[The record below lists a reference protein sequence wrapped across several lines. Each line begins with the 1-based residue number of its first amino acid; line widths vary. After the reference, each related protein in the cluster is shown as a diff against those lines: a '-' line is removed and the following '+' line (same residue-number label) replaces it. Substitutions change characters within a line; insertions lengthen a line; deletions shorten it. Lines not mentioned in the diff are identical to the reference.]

1 MEARRRLLVYAAA
14 VAAYAVLGVVL
25 HRLWLMPLYSG
36 DEKLY
41 IEAGR
46 LYLSGTP
53 PIRFNMEHPPLAKY
67 IIGACVDALGLG
79 ASYICPGL
87 FTGLAAAAIA
97 EAVYLATGSWRASV
111 AVLAAQL
118 LDPLYASLA
127 SVHLL
132 DPYMLGFTALALL
145 LYVRM
150 LASPGEPGWGLAAAT
165 GAAAGAALAS
175 KMPCLYVLL
184 PLLLHGLLVR
194 RLRRATVLAAVVASL
209 VYLASYAVDA
219 ARLGPGA
226 IVEHHVRMLEYMW
239 MRHSYTP
246 LLALDGLLM
255 YLFKTEA
262 WVYVGSVTIV
272 FNETVTTGGQVLI
285 HPGRIIG
292 SLNQHRLYIH
302 TIPWAGS
309 LLYILAPGY
318 AALDALELLRRGRRA
333 LEEPWAAVLIAYLGS
348 LGVLLHGPL
357 WWYLAL
363 PAATGYAL
371 LGLHAASDNRLR
383 ALLPAGSIAAWLA
396 WLLARSLHPTLQAT
410 LGQATP

>member
-14 VAAYAVLGVVL
+14 VAAYAVLGAVL

-36 DEKLY
+36 DERLY

-46 LYLSGTP
+46 LYLSGAP
-53 PIRFNMEHPPLAKY
+53 PVDFNMEHPPLAKY
-67 IIGACVDALGLG
+67 IIGACVHALGPG
-79 ASYICPGL
+79 ASYLCPGF
-87 FTGLAAAAIA
+87 FTGLAAAAVA
-97 EAVYLATGSWRASV
+97 EAVYIATGGRWGAAA

-132 DPYMLGFTALALL
+132 DPYMLGFTALALM
-145 LYVRM
+145 LYVRV
-150 LASPGEPGWGLAAAT
+150 LSSPGEPGLGRVVAL
-165 GAAAGAALAS
+165 GAAAGAAVAS
-175 KMPCLYVLL
+175 KMPSLYVLL
-184 PLLLHGLLVR
+184 PLMAHGLLVG
-194 RLRRATVLAAVVASL
+194 RLRRATLLAALVASL
-209 VYLASYAVDA
+209 VYLSSYAVDV
-219 ARLGPGA
+219 ARYGPGA
-226 IVEHHVRMLEYMW
+226 LLEHHARMLEYMW

-292 SLNQHRLYIH
+292 ELNQSRLYVH
-302 TIPWAGS
+302 VIPWAGS
-309 LLYILAPGY
+309 ILYILAPGY
-318 AALDALELLRRGRRA
+318 AAADALQLPRRREELQGPRA
-333 LEEPWAAVLIAYLGS
+333 ALLLAYLGS
-348 LGVLLHGPL
+348 LAVLLHGPL

-371 LGLHAASDNRLR
+371 LGLHAASDRRLR
-383 ALLPAGSIAAWLA
+383 VLLPAGSIAAWLA
-396 WLLARSLHPTLQAT
+396 WLLARSLHPPLQAT